1 MVEKDPGSEDG
12 PSLEMPKLG
21 FGFLR
26 RRKQDDQPETTDA
39 ESAAESEP
47 EDAAEPTAEA
57 AAPDPDPDT
66 IFDEDEE
73 PAETAAPDVPAV
85 EEPEL
90 ADAPP
95 AADTPVIA
103 SPAEELGSE
112 PADDPEG
119 EDAAVESEDS
129 RLSLGRWR
137 KRRSPKAAEP
147 PAPAAAVA
155 DTADPPEAAPE
166 AEADA
171 DAATEVE
178 AEAPAP
184 EATSLTKTPEAA
196 AEPAEEAPDPDT
208 EATTVLTDVPETEAA
223 EATEVLPGFSAA
235 EPAAATE
242 DQDEETPATA
252 AKPKRTERT
261 VSLPPLSGLTAAAVT
276 GVAVGLLAVL
286 LTFLAL
292 RGCEQARGTSSCG
305 GPGLFLLI
313 AIMVICVLAGRF
325 LLAAWDVTDP
335 GSTSFLAVGLLAVI
349 ALLFLV
355 NVLFEWW
362 MIILIPL
369 IGMATYMLSHWVTT
383 ALIEP
388 ADRD

>member
-1 MVEKDPGSEDG
+1 MVEKDPGNEDG

-26 RRKQDDQPETTDA
+26 RRKQDDQPETSDA
-39 ESAAESEP
+39 EAEDTT
-47 EDAAEPTAEA
+47 EDATEA
-57 AAPDPDPDT
+57 AVEGTAPDADPDT
-66 IFDEDEE
+66 IFDEDEQPAEAAGADEVPELDEE
-73 PAETAAPDVPAV
+73 PAEPETRDIPV

-103 SPAEELGSE
+103 SPAEDLDSA
-112 PADDPEG
+112 PAD
-119 EDAAVESEDS
+119 
-129 RLSLGRWR
+129 
-137 KRRSPKAAEP
+137 EP
-147 PAPAAAVA
+147 T
-155 DTADPPEAAPE
+155 DE

-171 DAATEVE
+171 EIE
-178 AEAPAP
+178 PPAP
-184 EATSLTKTPEAA
+184 EATSLTKTPEP
-196 AEPAEEAPDPDT
+196 AEPVEETADPDT
-208 EATTVLTDVPETEAA
+208 EATTVITDVPETEAA
-223 EATEVLPGFSAA
+223 G
-235 EPAAATE
+235 E
-242 DQDEETPATA
+242 DQDEEATAPAT
-252 AKPKRTERT
+252 KPERT

-292 RGCEQARGTSSCG
+292 RGCEQVRGTSSCG

-325 LLAAWDVTDP
+325 LLAAWNVTDP

-355 NVLFEWW
+355 QVLFEWW

-369 IGMATYMLSHWVTT
+369 VALATFMLSHWVTT